1 MNLSRRHFIF
11 GSLALPA
18 LAAKKPG
25 ETPHIV
31 LILAENLPAWML
43 GCYGN
48 KEIHTLH
55 IDRLAQT
62 GTRFQTHIAGH
73 ALPGP
78 ARDSL
83 LTGNAAGKTP
93 TLDQLLGAAGYAT
106 RSVTSGAEAVQ
117 FIDDPSTA
125 AKPFFLTVTLNALT
139 PPYSASAKF
148 LDQYANARFQ
158 TWEQIPA
165 AATIAADK
173 DVFGANLL
181 PNLRKAAAAVSAIN
195 EEVGGI
201 TGKLRE
207 KKLLDNTLII
217 FTAPTG
223 SLLGRHGLW
232 GGSMASDPANFFE
245 EVIAPP
251 MIWTWPARV
260 TPLGVRPEIASA
272 FDLVP
277 TLCDLTPATL
287 PSQDLP
293 GRSYLLL
300 VEGKLLPKKQPWRS
314 TAFLTS
320 GNAGVAR
327 DDRYKLVLRNDGKG
341 PNELYDLRADAT
353 ERVNQF
359 DNPQFLTVKT
369 QLSGELTRWR
379 QKYAG

>member
-1 MNLSRRHFIF
+1 MNLSRRHFVF

-48 KEIHTLH
+48 KEIKTLH

-62 GTRFQTHIAGH
+62 GTRFQSNIAGH
-73 ALPGP
+73 ALPAP
-78 ARDSL
+78 ARASL
-83 LTGNAAGKTP
+83 LTGNAAGTGA
-93 TLDQLLGAAGYAT
+93 TLDQLLSAAGYAT
-106 RSVTSGAEAVQ
+106 QSATGAAEAAQ
-117 FIDDPSTA
+117 FIEGQSA

-139 PPYSASAKF
+139 PPYTAGVKF
-148 LDQYANARFQ
+148 LDRFGDSRFP
-158 TWEQIPA
+158 TWEQVPA

-173 DVFGANLL
+173 DIFGGNLL
-181 PNLRKAAAAVSAIN
+181 PSLRRAASAVTAIDD
-195 EEVGGI
+195 EVGSI
-201 TGKLRE
+201 TAKLLQ

-223 SLLGRHGLW
+223 TLLGRHGLW
-232 GGSMASDPANFFE
+232 GGSTSSDPANFFE

-251 MIWTWPARV
+251 MIWTWPARI
-260 TPLGVRPEIASA
+260 TPLGVRPELASA
-272 FDLVP
+272 FDVVP

-300 VEGKLLPKKQPWRS
+300 IEGKLLPKKQPWRS

-341 PNELYDLRADAT
+341 PNELFDLKADPT
-353 ERVNQF
+353 ERGSQF
-359 DNPQFLTVKT
+359 DNPQFLTVKA
-369 QLSGELTRWR
+369 QLSGELKSWR
-379 QKYAG
+379 QKYGG